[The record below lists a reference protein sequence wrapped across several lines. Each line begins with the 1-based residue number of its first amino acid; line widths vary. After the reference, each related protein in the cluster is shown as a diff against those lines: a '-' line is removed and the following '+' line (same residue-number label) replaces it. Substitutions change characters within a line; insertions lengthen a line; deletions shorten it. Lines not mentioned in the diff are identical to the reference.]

1 MEKLNVNLPF
11 TLVLGSN
18 SPRRKAILSECGFEF
33 LVLPSNIIEDFPED
47 LSPELVPQYLSEKK
61 ALSIKDAA
69 PPNSLILAA
78 DTVVILEG
86 KILNKPS
93 NYSEA
98 FSMLKSLS
106 GKKHQVITGFC
117 LIFPDGKKILKDDMA
132 VVEFKE
138 LSDFEIDFY
147 LQQGGG
153 LDKAGAYGIQDYIGM
168 IGIKKLEGSFYTVMG
183 LPIFKI
189 YEILL
194 PLIR

>member
-117 LIFPDGKKILKDDMA
+117 LIFPNGKKILKDDMA

>member
-33 LVLPSNIIEDFPED
+33 IVQPSNIQEDFPED